1 MVIDLVILGVALLFG
16 LLGAASGAARQVA
29 NVAALAA
36 GFFTARPL
44 GAALADRLDA
54 VLERA
59 PRLAVVV
66 GATLFVFLAVAL
78 VVRMAV
84 LGLLRRVLHGGED
97 REDRGLDHA
106 LGFILG
112 AGKVLIVVYV
122 LLCALTFL
130 DDNVTVAGRQL
141 GVASRESQAFAL
153 ARRFNLFERAQVGA
167 VKDLRSLTDAMRG
180 AARDPRRAERLEK
193 DPAFRALQDD
203 PKVRRVL
210 EDPAVVEAAR
220 RGDVAALLAHEGVQR
235 LLADPTIAARLS
247 AAAKAAEAQGG
258 AQGPAAP
265 ARKQA
270 PAAKPAPG
278 AR

>member
-54 VLERA
+54 VSRA

-153 ARRFNLFERAQVGA
+153 ARRYNLFERAQVGA

-235 LLADPTIAARLS
+235 LLADPTLAARLS
-247 AAAKAAEAQGG
+247 AAAKAAEAQG
-258 AQGPAAP
+258 AATP

-278 AR
+278 QR